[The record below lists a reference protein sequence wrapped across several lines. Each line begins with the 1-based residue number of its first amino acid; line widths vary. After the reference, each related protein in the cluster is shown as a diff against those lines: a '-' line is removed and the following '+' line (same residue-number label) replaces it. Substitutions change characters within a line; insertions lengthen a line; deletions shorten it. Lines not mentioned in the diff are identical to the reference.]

1 MRRLALTLILAAA
14 ALRAAPA
21 GAAPEPERLYTEMT
35 RGPDLPDRL
44 GPLSV
49 ARLVERVAATVVGIE
64 VRTMPR
70 FGSGGGPALGSGF
83 IIHKDGYI
91 LTNHHVVER
100 GDEIR
105 VRLADEREF
114 VARMVGSDP
123 RADLALLRIED
134 AGPLVVAPLG
144 DSDRLRIGEM
154 VVAIGNPFGLDH
166 SVTAGIVSAKGR
178 RSRDVQLREGQQG
191 YFDFIQTDAAINR
204 GNSGGPLFNLR
215 GEVVGI
221 NTAMLGGPH
230 AQAPGIGFAMPV
242 NMAKK
247 IVPLL
252 KQHGRAPRSWLG
264 VHVQGLSPNLAKGFG
279 LTTLEGALVSHV
291 IPGSPAALAG
301 VVSGDVLLEF
311 DGKRVVRSDEMRW
324 LSSTAGIGRKVAV
337 WVWRARRRVRADV
350 TLVIHPDE
358 RAAPASAPAP
368 AARKPPQSALGVEV
382 ADMTAFVARRL
393 GLCPV
398 AGVMVTSY
406 EPSAPAV
413 EAGLSKY
420 DLVVRVGDAQ
430 IRTLDDYARA
440 VRAVPPGG
448 VLRLLVARF
457 PAGTVGCEDRAAF
470 QWVAFPKRLGSPP

>member
-1 MRRLALTLILAAA
+1 MRRVIVAVLVAAA
-14 ALRAAPA
+14 GLGPRGA
-21 GAAPEPERLYTEMT
+21 GAAPDDRLFTE
-35 RGPDLPDRL
+35 GPRASEIPDRL
-44 GPLSV
+44 TPYSV
-49 ARLVERVAATVVGIE
+49 ARLVEHVGATVVGVE
-64 VRTMPR
+64 VRAASR
-70 FGSGGGPALGSGF
+70 LGGLGSGESPSIGTGF
-83 IIHKDGYI
+83 IIHKDGYL

-100 GDEIR
+100 GDEVR

-114 VARMVGSDP
+114 VARVVGGDA
-123 RADLALLRIED
+123 RADLALLKIDD
-134 AGPLVVAPLG
+134 AGPLAVAPLG

-166 SVTAGIVSAKGR
+166 SVTAGIISAKGR
-178 RSRDVQLREGQQG
+178 RGRDVQLRESTQG

-230 AQAPGIGFAMPV
+230 AQAPGIGFAIPV

-264 VHVQGLSPNLAKGFG
+264 IHVQGLTPNLARAFG
-279 LTTLEGALVSHV
+279 LAAVTGALVSHV
-291 IPGSPAALAG
+291 VPGSPAARAGLAT
-301 VVSGDVLLEF
+301 GDIILEF
-311 DGKRVVRSDEMRW
+311 DGKKVVRSDEMRW
-324 LSSTAGIGRKVAV
+324 LSSLAGFGHPVPVLLWRERK
-337 WVWRARRRVRADV
+337 RVRVDV
-350 TLVIHPDE
+350 TLVMHPDE
-358 RAAPASAPAP
+358 REPLAARPAP
-368 AARKPPQSALGVEV
+368 PRKPPQSALGIEV
-382 ADMTAFVARRL
+382 AETSALVARRL

-406 EPSAPAV
+406 EPTSPAV

-420 DLVVRVGDAQ
+420 DLVVRVGDAS

-440 VRAVPPGG
+440 VRAVPAGG
-448 VLRLLVARF
+448 LLRLLVARF
-457 PAGTVGCEDRAAF
+457 PSQSPGCEDRAAF
-470 QWVAFPKRLGSPP
+470 QWVAFPKR